1 MEIRMG
7 KLSMKT
13 IDAEADRKSDRRKAA
28 QKRVYDAKHVDAEDW
43 DRIMAMKNSK
53 TDNDRLQR
61 TRDAMERGVIERD
74 PADSV
79 DKKGNVKKFSKAE
92 ALRLFAKLVV
102 IEREATLKRMVE
114 EMPDNYV
121 LITEIES
128 LREVVSVIMTMRH
141 EPIIAVDTE
150 TTGLDTFTDVIVGFS
165 ITDPVADKH
174 YYVPIEPTEDK
185 RALPS
190 NLALEAVRPLIEA
203 EHVRK
208 IFHNAGFDMKMFQ
221 RHGIELHGLYWDT
234 QTAMIMLN
242 ENEMSYRLKDL
253 ATKYLKEPSDT
264 FDELFGKDAKF
275 NEIPLD
281 IALVYAAKDTHITY
295 KLYEFQLG
303 HLERM
308 PSVLEYFLDVEMRLI
323 PVVVDMENAG
333 FNIDVEFAKEY
344 GKEMKADIERL
355 ASELMRELGDI
366 NLNSPAQLKP
376 ALEAATGEKLDST
389 DAKKVLKPLSK
400 KHPVVAKLLDYKE
413 LTKLYG
419 TYISVLPEKIH
430 PKTGKVHVRFN
441 PNGTV
446 TGRFSSGG
454 SSTNIQNQPQS
465 ARPMYVAPP
474 GWVIVGG
481 DFSAQEVRCA
491 ANKSQEPTLLKAFRE
506 GKDPYATLAS
516 EYYGLPYE
524 QCYKNPDGSDTKQRK
539 EFKVVMLAVMYGMG
553 PGALASSLKIT
564 MDQAKK
570 FLADFFKK
578 YRHIDAWIKQ
588 TQANTKRDGFVWIGN
603 QCRKRRLP
611 DARRKTRGQYVPE
624 VSRALRQG
632 PNAEIQGE
640 SAIQTKKTLIA
651 LHAECKKRGWKPW
664 ATIHDENL
672 VLMPDTL
679 TMEDIEAFERVMVGT
694 YQFGN
699 VPNKTDIEIMDR
711 WGHGMMPEH
720 WFEKHG
726 KGA

>member
-1 MEIRMG
+1 MNLRIG
-7 KLSMKT
+7 KLTMKG
-13 IDAEADRKSDRRKAA
+13 IDEAEDAKANRRQAA
-28 QKRVYDAKHVDAEDW
+28 QKRVYDAKHVDNDDW

-53 TDNDRLQR
+53 TDNERLQR
-61 TRDAMERGVIERD
+61 TRDAMDRGVIERD
-74 PADSV
+74 PADSI

-102 IEREATLKRMVE
+102 IERESTLKRMVE

-121 LITEIES
+121 MITDIES
-128 LREVVSVIMTMRH
+128 LREIVSVITTMRH

-165 ITDPVADKH
+165 ITDPVVDKH
-174 YYVPIEPTEDK
+174 YYVPITPTKDN

-190 NLALEAVRPLIEA
+190 NVALEALRPLIEA
-203 EHVRK
+203 GHVRK
-208 IFHNAGFDMKMFQ
+208 IFHNAGFDIKMFQ
-221 RHGIELHGLYWDT
+221 RHGIEMNGLYWDT
-234 QTAMIMLN
+234 MTAMRMLN
-242 ENEMSYRLKDL
+242 ENEMSYQLKDL

-264 FDELFGKDAKF
+264 FAELFGKDAKF
-275 NEIPLD
+275 HTIPLD
-281 IALVYAAKDTHITY
+281 VALVYAAKDTHITY
-295 KLYEFQLG
+295 KLYEFQRK
-303 HLERM
+303 HLEKM
-308 PSVLEYFLDVEMRLI
+308 PSVLEYLLEIEIPLI
-323 PVVVDMENAG
+323 EVVVDMENTG
-333 FNIDVEFAKEY
+333 FDIDVEYAKEY
-344 GKEMKADIERL
+344 GKQMKADIERM
-355 ASELMRELGDI
+355 ATVLMKDLGDI

-376 ALEAATGEKLDST
+376 AIEAATGETLEST

-400 KHPVVAKLLDYKE
+400 KHPVIKRLLDYKE

-430 PKTGKVHVRFN
+430 PATGKVHVRFN

-491 ANKSQEPTLLKAFRE
+491 ANKSQEPTLLAAFE
-506 GKDPYATLAS
+506 SGKDPYATLAS

-524 QCYKNPDGSDTKQRK
+524 QCYKNEDGSDTKQRK

-553 PGALASSLKIT
+553 PGALSGSLGISSSE
-564 MDQAKK
+564 ARK
-570 FLADFFKK
+570 FLDDFFKK
-578 YRHIDAWIKQ
+578 YRFIDAWIKR
-588 TQANTKRDGFVWIGN
+588 TQSFAKKNGFVWIGD
-603 QCRKRRLP
+603 QRRKRRLP
-611 DARRKTRGQYVPE
+611 DAKRKTRGQYVPE

-640 SAIQTKKTLIA
+640 SAIQTKTTLIE
-651 LHAECKKRGWKPW
+651 LHKVCKERGWKLW
-664 ATIHDENL
+664 ATVHDENL

-679 TMEDIEAFERVMVGT
+679 TMEDIEAFEKVMVGS
-694 YQFGN
+694 YRFGN
-699 VPNKTDIEIMDR
+699 VRNKTDIEVGTR
-711 WGHGMMPEH
+711 WGQLMMPEH
-720 WFEKHG
+720 YFAERDG
-726 KGA
+726 K